1 MNLLLRLAYMNLRT
15 QMEYRFNFWFLLTVK
30 MMGYAS
36 GYAMIWLI
44 LNRFRGVG
52 GWSIPEVM
60 TLWALVQLSYT
71 LAAPFFFHSM
81 GKLDHHVVTRNFDHF
96 LVQPLHPVA
105 NLIARNFSWTYSSQI
120 VLNAAVLFISLSQAN
135 MPWSVGRI
143 AFLFLT
149 ILGGVAF
156 QSFVFLFGAA
166 MNFRWLHSGRS
177 VSSNLR
183 LMIDFTQYPLSIY
196 PKGLQSFL
204 TFVVPVGMINYYPC
218 LYLFGRGNDA
228 WFYPWLSWIAPTVAI
243 GVGLLGLIFWQHG
256 VNSYQSSGS

>member
-1 MNLLLRLAYMNLRT
+1 MLCFSRSTFCRT
-15 QMEYRFNFWFLLTVK
+15 RVHCFISRYTPPFYKERTGFKATRSPYRFYPDV
-30 MMGYAS
+30 
-36 GYAMIWLI
+36 
-44 LNRFRGVG
+44 
-52 GWSIPEVM
+52 
-60 TLWALVQLSYT
+60 YT
-71 LAAPFFFHSM
+71 
-81 GKLDHHVVTRNFDHF
+81 
-96 LVQPLHPVA
+96 
-105 NLIARNFSWTYSSQI
+105 
-120 VLNAAVLFISLSQAN
+120 
-135 MPWSVGRI
+135 WSVGRI